1 MITGVPSTLAD
12 LDTLYPK
19 IYDDTL
25 FVARDRAL
33 MPGLVSQGEADSWA
47 VRYIPIYN
55 ELTVATVT
63 EGGTPTAQQFTKG
76 TADSVTPAMRR
87 IKAALTDQR
96 VLTDPSAA
104 GNDLATE
111 AGLAMAKQV
120 DKDLIAEFANFSGG
134 DMGTAGSALT
144 LSRCAAAIAVL
155 QNAAAMGRPNL
166 VLQPFSWYS
175 VWKELTQAGVTTR
188 AANANE
194 TANQAMRD
202 YLVNDFQGADW
213 YSTNN
218 IGTGTAA
225 VNGAFTREAIM
236 LDTRIGLSPEVVR
249 DADSMAW
256 WYYWNMGYGTGTPRP
271 NNGVKLT
278 ATASVPTS
286 F

>member
-1 MITGVPSTLAD
+1 MITGIPSTLAD

-33 MPGLVSQGEADSWA
+33 MPQLVTQSSQGSWA
-47 VRYIPIYN
+47 IRYIPIYN
-55 ELTVATVT
+55 ELTVATVS

-76 TADSVTPAMRR
+76 TADSVTPGMRR

-96 VLTDPSAA
+96 VMTDPAAA

-120 DKDLIAEFANFSGG
+120 DKDLIAEFANFNS

-144 LSRCAAAIAVL
+144 LTRCAAAIAVL
-155 QNAAAMGRPNL
+155 QNAAAMGRANV

-175 VWKELTQAGVTTR
+175 VWKELSQAGVTTR
-188 AANANE
+188 AANAGD

-202 YLVNDFQGADW
+202 YMVNDFQGADW

-236 LDTRIGLSPEVVR
+236 LDTRVPLSPEVVR
-249 DADSMAW
+249 DADSLAW
-256 WYYWNMGYGTGTPRP
+256 WYYWNMGYGTGTPRSA
-271 NNGVKLT
+271 NGVKLT
-278 ATASVPTS
+278 ATASVPSS